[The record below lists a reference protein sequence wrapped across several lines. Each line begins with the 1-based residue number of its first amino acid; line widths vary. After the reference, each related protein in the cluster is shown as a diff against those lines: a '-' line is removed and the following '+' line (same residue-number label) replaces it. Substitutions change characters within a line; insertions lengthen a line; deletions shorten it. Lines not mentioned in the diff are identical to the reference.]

1 MYTNGTIA
9 DGEKIIDF
17 FINKVFNQD
26 CLEILQQLPSDSVD
40 LILQDPPYNQTAL
53 DFEWDIFEK
62 IDQFWEQWLRVVKD
76 NGAIV
81 MTATQPFTSK
91 LVVSNLKAFKHEWI
105 WVKNVAAGM
114 MLAGKAPMKRH
125 ESILVFGKGRT
136 KFNPQKILGSLTSQN
151 HSKKGYKYKNNTSK
165 LYNVEGGVEFVWSEY
180 VNPHSVLPCNAVG
193 NRDKEKVHPNQ
204 KPIAL
209 FEYIIKTYTDEGDVV
224 FDGFA
229 GSGTTAVACNNLN
242 RRWILC
248 ETDQRYCEIIKG
260 RLA

>member
-81 MTATQPFTSK
+81 SHPPINWRACAT
-91 LVVSNLKAFKHEWI
+91 
-105 WVKNVAAGM
+105 
-114 MLAGKAPMKRH
+114 
-125 ESILVFGKGRT
+125 
-136 KFNPQKILGSLTSQN
+136 
-151 HSKKGYKYKNNTSK
+151 
-165 LYNVEGGVEFVWSEY
+165 
-180 VNPHSVLPCNAVG
+180 
-193 NRDKEKVHPNQ
+193 
-204 KPIAL
+204 
-209 FEYIIKTYTDEGDVV
+209 
-224 FDGFA
+224 
-229 GSGTTAVACNNLN
+229 
-242 RRWILC
+242 RRA
-248 ETDQRYCEIIKG
+248 
-260 RLA
+260 RLAC